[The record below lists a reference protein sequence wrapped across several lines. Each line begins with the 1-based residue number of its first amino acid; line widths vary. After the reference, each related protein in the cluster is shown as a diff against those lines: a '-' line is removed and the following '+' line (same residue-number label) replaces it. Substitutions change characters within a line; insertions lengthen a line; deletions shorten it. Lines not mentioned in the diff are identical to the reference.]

1 MRFIQFYFSF
11 GVLFT
16 IRLTALGQDK
26 CILFLDKDT
35 RQPIAYTAVQSIK
48 KGVSGFA
55 DDKGKFCYLAQSLGD
70 SIWVS
75 ALGYKKLLLSYLE
88 LEQKNAVLLVNEP
101 FALPVVTIKPSIN
114 KMISL
119 GWFNRKFHIAFDSYV
134 PNSNLCVMAFITNEL
149 HRLTVI
155 QQLQFRFTKWNS
167 GIAKSFRLRLRIMS
181 PSSNGRKFPYQDL
194 LRQNVTVDVKP
205 KQEFLEH
212 DVSQYAIPFE
222 LEGVWIGF
230 ETVGYIDLND
240 QFIPILDGDFGKIT
254 KKVRKMK
261 DSDYHLSPHIEMA
274 KTKHGIKAAEYVPQI
289 RRWVSFMPDRV
300 PMFGIR
306 VFSDN

>member
-1 MRFIQFYFSF
+1 MRFRQFYFSF

-26 CILFLDKDT
+26 CVLFLDKDT
-35 RQPIAYTAVQSIK
+35 RQPVAYTAVQSIK
-48 KGVSGFA
+48 KSMSGFA
-55 DDKGKFCYLAQSLGD
+55 DDKGKFCYPDQSLGD

-75 ALGYKKLLLSYLE
+75 ALGYKKLIMSQLEFEQNGEILLF
-88 LEQKNAVLLVNEP
+88 NEP
-101 FALPVVTIKPSIN
+101 FALPVVTIKPSTN

-119 GWFNRKFHIAFDSYV
+119 GWFNKKIHLAFDSYV
-134 PNSNLCVMAFITNEL
+134 PNSNFCVMAFIANEI
-149 HRLTVI
+149 HQVTAI
-155 QQLQFRFTKWNS
+155 QQLQFRFTGWNS
-167 GIAKSFRLRLRIMS
+167 SIAKSFRLRLRIMS
-181 PSSNGRKFPYQDL
+181 TLPNGRKFPYQDL
-194 LRQNVTVDVKP
+194 LRQNVTVEVKP
-205 KQEFLEH
+205 KQQFLDH
-212 DVSQYAIPFE
+212 DVSQYAIPLD

-240 QFIPILDGDFGKIT
+240 RFIPILDGDFGKTT

-274 KTKHGIKAAEYVPQI
+274 KNEHGNNAAGYIPQI
-289 RRWVSFMPDRV
+289 RRWAGLIKDRV

-306 VFSDN
+306 VFLDN

>member
-1 MRFIQFYFSF
+1 MRLFQFYFSF
-11 GVLFT
+11 GLLFT
-16 IRLTALGQDK
+16 IRLTALGQEK
-26 CILFLDKDT
+26 CVLFLDKDT
-35 RQPIAYTAVQSIK
+35 RQPVAYTAVQSIK

-55 DDKGKFCYLAQSLGD
+55 NDKGRFCYPDQSLGD

-75 ALGYKKLLLSYLE
+75 ALGYKKSLLSHLE
-88 LEQKNAVLLVNEP
+88 LEQNNEILLVNEP
-101 FALPVVTIKPSIN
+101 FALLVVTIKPSIN
-114 KMISL
+114 EVISL
-119 GWFNRKFHIAFDSYV
+119 GWFNKKFRLGFYSYV
-134 PNSNLCVMAFITNEL
+134 PNSNFCVMAFIANEL

-167 GIAKSFRLRLRIMS
+167 GIAKSFRLRIRIMS
-181 PSSNGRKFPYQDL
+181 PAPNGRKFPYQDL

-212 DVSQYAIPFE
+212 DVSQYAVPFD

-240 QFIPILDGDFGKIT
+240 QFIPILDGEFGKTT

-261 DSDYHLSPHIEMA
+261 DADYHLSPHIEMA
-274 KTKHGIKAAEYVPQI
+274 KTDHGIKTAEYIPQI
-289 RRWVSFMPDRV
+289 RRWTGLMKERV